1 MTSRLSLKANTD
13 KMNTRTSAKTSAKQS
28 LGSGDLDQRKSSR
41 WARELLSGKEFVIL
55 DSETTGLKHPTGFVE
70 VAIADPEGEPLV
82 NTTIRPKLPIEPG
95 ASKVHGYTAQTL
107 ASSPSFKEVYPE
119 ILDAINGRRV
129 VVYNARYDR
138 RVFDTEVS
146 MLGAR
151 GLLSGTYLP
160 AWECAMGWYSQFVG
174 ESGKRGGYRNQKLPG
189 GDHSAL
195 GDCRATLAVLER
207 MARSL

>member
-1 MTSRLSLKANTD
+1 VD
-13 KMNTRTSAKTSAKQS
+13 TRASTRESF
-28 LGSGDLDQRKSSR
+28 GSGALDRRKASR
-41 WARELLSGKEFVIL
+41 WAKELLSGQEYVVL
-55 DSETTGLKHPTGFVE
+55 DSETTGLKQPTGFVE

-82 NTTIRPKLPIEPG
+82 HTTIHPKLPIESG
-95 ASKVHGYTAQTL
+95 ASKVHGYTAEAL
-107 ASSPSFKEVYPE
+107 ADSPAFKEIYPD

-129 VVYNARYDR
+129 IVYNARYDR

-151 GLLSGTYLP
+151 SLLSGRYLP

-174 ESGKRGGYRNQKLPG
+174 EPGKRGGYKYQKLPG

-195 GDCRATLAVLER
+195 GDCRATLKVLQE
-207 MARSL
+207 MARGS